1 MNTRKLVPLSIA
13 ASAALLIPSS
23 ITATSA
29 SWTDAEWV
37 HADDVGTS
45 SLICGQD
52 TGFESTSYGRF
63 LSGSLLGTSLDPV
76 ADLEQMT
83 LALDDDGAEI
93 SPADAVDLGSTPPSS
108 YVYANPF
115 DLSLL
120 SIVGVNLTG
129 FSVPLPGAALGAA
142 NQYARVDTFGSAAGA
157 SGLIN
162 NSGAVQVSDTTP
174 PADLP
179 SPATVRI
186 GQLLPSIAGIADAQ
200 LQVGAVAAS
209 SVLDGCAALR
219 QQLWGITPEAPV
231 ATRAYGIAGLGLR
244 LDSPAVSALVTNVNS
259 GVSSIQAAVDSLT
272 GSSGVLSNALGAGL
286 DLALP
291 GVLTTSVGGTVTVT
305 GLNLANSVS
314 ALLTTPLTDG
324 VVTVDLQSGRID
336 VDLDALLPS
345 LNNAAPN
352 TEIVLNNAVLNP
364 IVTRVGTLLDNWSSQ
379 VVAALTAAVRA
390 ATLTIDLDAVVAAPG
405 VTVPSVPP
413 LPPVVLPGLNVLN
426 VGIDFTG
433 TIGAVLDGTAA
444 FTVTAAA
451 AGVTGPINTLLAAL
465 GLPTVSSLIS
475 TVTALG
481 PTLVTA
487 AANSIT
493 TTVLAAITTL
503 GTTLST
509 AVNAVLTAVGSV
521 VNALPSVLSIMV
533 NVQPDQ
539 AGAPPGTG
547 YIAAGPDST
556 AQYAISALRI
566 GLAPFATPASVATVT
581 LGTASAGPVAAP

>member
-1 MNTRKLVPLSIA
+1 MNTRRLVPLSIA

-52 TGFESTSYGRF
+52 SGFESTSYGRF

-83 LALDDDGAEI
+83 LALDEDGVDI
-93 SPADAVDLGSTPPSS
+93 SPADAVDLGSVPPSS

-142 NQYARVDTFGSAAGA
+142 NQYSRVDTFGSAAGA

-162 NSGAVQVSDTTP
+162 NSGAVQVSGTTP

-219 QQLWGITPEAPV
+219 EQLWGIAPATPV

-314 ALLTTPLTDG
+314 GLLTTPLTDG

-352 TEIVLNNAVLNP
+352 TEVVLNNTVLNP
-364 IVTRVGTLLDNWSSQ
+364 IVTRVGTLLNNWSSQ

-444 FTVTAAA
+444 FTVSAAA

-481 PTLVTA
+481 PTLVTV

-539 AGAPPGTG
+539 ANAPPGVG

-556 AQYAISALRI
+556 AQYRVSALRL
-566 GLAPFATPASVATVT
+566 GLAPFATPASIATVT